1 MKKTIDPARLEILK
15 IARELVINEYID
27 RRAQEHNEWLEK
39 SAELWKTQRLALA
52 YPVIPPY
59 PTEKEIITRAVTL
72 MEFLIVDDKE
82 SDIDQEEDLSKE
94 SFREEF
100 RDEAADS
107 KLSEVEIEKE
117 LDGSL
122 QDNSSLNSNL
132 PLIMKRIQD
141 VKSYISNKN

>member
-59 PTEKEIITRAVTL
+59 PTEKEIIARAVTL
-72 MEFLIVDDKE
+72 MAFLIVDDKE
-82 SDIDQEEDLSKE
+82 SDADQQVDLSE
-94 SFREEF
+94 EPPVEEF
-100 RDEAADS
+100 RDEVEVS
-107 KLSEVEIEKE
+107 KLSEDEIEE
-117 LDGSL
+117 AIAHYVDERLS
-122 QDNSSLNSNL
+122 
-132 PLIMKRIQD
+132 IICEE
-141 VKSYISNKN
+141 IE

>member
-1 MKKTIDPARLEILK
+1 MKKIIDPSRLEILK

-59 PTEKEIITRAVTL
+59 PTEKEIIARAVTL

-82 SDIDQEEDLSKE
+82 SDLSEESYK
-94 SFREEF
+94 EEF
-100 RDEAADS
+100 ENEVEIS
-107 KLSEVEIEKE
+107 KLSDVEIEEE
-117 LDGSL
+117 LNVSL